1 MELWDVLRRR
11 KMVRHFRQDPVPRDV
26 IDRVM
31 ASVLHAPSAGF
42 TQGNEFLVLTTSET
56 IAAFLRLT
64 EDPEFPT
71 PDDWAEAIPPVVV
84 FPLSNRAAYLA
95 RYSKPD
101 KIDFGLDDPDKW
113 PAPFWDIDAGMAS
126 MLILL
131 AAIDAGLAA
140 CSQASPTASA
150 RCSIT
155 SASPP
160 TSTRSAS
167 SGSAIRPMP
176 IRSLRPVGRSRRD
189 AARPRSSCT
198 TTRGDPRSP
207 SPSADAWSR
216 AWGCDARADRDRD
229 RFGMRGLVASGQPG
243 LAPARSG
250 GAARRSCTGCRRA

>member
-131 AAIDAGLAA
+131 AAIDAGLGGLFAGISYGERA
-140 CSQASPTASA
+140 MLDHFGVPADFH
-150 RCSIT
+150 
-155 SASPP
+155 
-160 TSTRSAS
+160 
-167 SGSAIRPMP
+167 AIGVIWLGYP
-176 IRSLRPVGRSRRD
+176 
-189 AARPRSSCT
+189 
-198 TTRGDPRSP
+198 
-207 SPSADAWSR
+207 ADA
-216 AWGCDARADRDRD
+216 D
-229 RFGMRGLVASGQPG
+229 P
-243 LAPARSG
+243 LAPTG
-250 GAARRSCTGCRRA
+250 GEIAARRRPATQLVHHDAW